1 MTISKTFCIYP
12 WMHQMI
18 DTNGAVKL
26 CCVAE
31 DPTLPNRFGDVKS
44 EGQAMHVD
52 QTSLSNAWN
61 SEYMI
66 SVRERMVTGKQV
78 MDCGQCYRKEREGQ
92 SSFRL
97 RANKDWKEKVKQVEQ
112 YYKIFNDEYNTAD
125 QPTKNRMDMSKHYVE
140 DLPEYLDIRFGNLC
154 NLKCRMCTGI
164 YSKKLGEELKEIS
177 NKDPEFKKIAQSS
190 AEIYNFDWYDNED
203 FWQELEKYLPHVRL
217 LYLTGGEPTLVEGNY
232 TFLRGLIDKGYAK
245 NISLVFNTNVTNFQ
259 QRFLDTVNHF
269 DRVTFNLSIDGVGGV
284 QEYIRYPSKWKAV
297 QQNMS
302 KLMDKINA
310 TNQDKT
316 LEYLLK
322 YDPQFLDIQTANQLL
337 NTQTSKDNNA
347 SGTQFRLV
355 YTPTVNV
362 INVGSFDELVNW
374 AYQFSQ
380 DNKSNKVTWDMEPIM
395 LQGPQFQDMAW
406 ANKEYKKYALQK
418 LKNIEPKAFELFTSL
433 HPFVNKMK
441 IALSK
446 IEDKLESKSNNEQLY
461 KWNTEIDK
469 HRGIDIKDYIEYS
482 DMIYE

>member
-18 DTNGAVKL
+18 DTNGAIKL

-52 QTSLSNAWN
+52 HTSLSKAWN
-61 SEYMI
+61 SQYMT
-66 SVRERMVTGKQV
+66 SVRERMISGKQV

-92 SSFRL
+92 SSFRIK
-97 RANKDWKEKVKQVEQ
+97 ANKDWEEKVNQVEQ
-112 YYKIFNDEYNTAD
+112 YYKSFEEEYKTVD
-125 QPTKNRMDMSKHYVE
+125 QTSKNAMDIAKHHVE

-164 YSKKLGEELKEIS
+164 YSKKFGEELKEIAD
-177 NKDPEFKKIAQSS
+177 KDEEFRSIAKES
-190 AEIYNFDWYDNED
+190 AGIYNFDWHDND
-203 FWQELEKYLPHVRL
+203 NFWKELEKYLPHVRL

-269 DRVTFNLSIDGVGGV
+269 DRVTFNLSIDGVEGV
-284 QEYIRYPSKWKAV
+284 QEYIRYPSKWNAIQK
-297 QQNMS
+297 NMT

-316 LEYLLK
+316 LEYLMK
-322 YDPQFLDIQTANQLL
+322 YDPQFVDIQTANQLL
-337 NTQTSKDNNA
+337 NTQTSIDNNGN
-347 SGTQFRLV
+347 GTQFTLV

-362 INVGSFDELVNW
+362 INVGSFDKLVNW
-374 AYQFSQ
+374 AYKFTTE
-380 DNKSNKVTWDMEPIM
+380 NNSNKVQWDMEPIM
-395 LQGPQFQDMAW
+395 LQGPQFQDMTW
-406 ANKEYKKYALQK
+406 ANKQYKRYALEK
-418 LKNIEPKAFELFTSL
+418 LQNINPDAYQVFKSL
-433 HPFVNKMK
+433 RPFVNKIK

-446 IEDKLESKSNNEQLY
+446 IQDKIESKANNKQLY
-461 KWNTEIDK
+461 KFNTEIDK
-469 HRGIDIKDYIEYS
+469 HRDIKIEDYIPYS
-482 DMIYE
+482 HLLYE